1 MMEETYLVEHIKEV
15 ASFVS
20 LDLASDL
27 VAAKAGRH
35 AREYVLPDGVSNGKG
50 YLRLSLT
57 KAQQK
62 EAAKEGKEAGSLKL
76 SRYTETYAHVWRR
89 LRVVKMRPDD

>member
-20 LDLASDL
+20 VDLASDL

-35 AREYVLPDGVSNGKG
+35 AREYVLPDGVSNGEG
-50 YLRLSLT
+50 YLRLPLT

-62 EAAKEGKEAGSLKL
+62 EAVKEGKEAGSLKL
-76 SRYTETYAHVWRR
+76 SRYTEAYAHVCRR
-89 LRVVKMRPDD
+89 RERSNAA